1 MVIPL
6 NNNLYLTRLGIGCNI
21 GSLYVGLVAYADDVL
36 IQAPNRSAAQFMLKV
51 SERIAKS
58 SNISFS
64 LNEDPRKSKTLGRKE
79 LSLLT
84 RV

>member
-1 MVIPL
+1 MIIPL
-6 NNNLYLTRLGIGCNI
+6 NNLYLTRLGIECNI

-36 IQAPNRSAAQFMLKV
+36 LLAPNRSAAQFMLKV
-51 SERIAKS
+51 CEKIAKS

-79 LSLLT
+79 LPLMT

>member
-1 MVIPL
+1 MIIPL
-6 NNNLYLTRLGIGCNI
+6 NNLYLTRLGIECNI

-36 IQAPNRSAAQFMLKV
+36 LLAPNRSAAQFMLTV

-64 LNEDPRKSKTLGRKE
+64 LNEDPRKSKKLGRGE
-79 LSLLT
+79 LPLLT